1 MKSNTDVVLLLAVL
15 NPYVGLMVL
24 SLTAG
29 LVLYPTEVIGY
40 TIHLGSSVWD
50 VVVGAIGFL
59 IDSAAQIIRYD

>member
-1 MKSNTDVVLLLAVL
+1 MKSNTDVVLLLAAL

-24 SLTAG
+24 GLTAG
-29 LVLYPTEVIGY
+29 LVLYPTEVIDS

-59 IDSAAQIIRYD
+59 IDSAAQIIRYY